1 MSWNLPRMRWAVM
14 IGGVSMM
21 TLAAAVLAQDE
32 PTAADLLRQGIEQ
45 YEQGDYG
52 EALQLLDRVDA
63 VQLDEDQREQL
74 SRIQNLIQTRL
85 SPADRIEAE
94 GWFTPR
100 GVVGL
105 WPANSRGDDILVWA
119 DETRGKLRAQAE
131 IAEADDL
138 CVYAL
143 LGVRALGLIDL
154 PALEGYAR
162 PLGDGVAF
170 TDPRLG
176 WLGARAVLPRE
187 GAEAT
192 LQEAGFRLGETA
204 EFERLRL
211 SLGVP
216 EGSGDLEPEKATL
229 IESGFDELRGI
240 DWNKGCFLGQELTAR
255 MKYRGLAKKRLVPV
269 EIDGPTPEA
278 GAQIRSDGKPAGT
291 LRSAVDGIGLAL
303 IRLDKLDAGTPMA
316 AGDATLTPR
325 KPDWANF

>member
-1 MSWNLPRMRWAVM
+1 MDCEGARRAHLKKR
-14 IGGVSMM
+14 
-21 TLAAAVLAQDE
+21 LA
-32 PTAADLLRQGIEQ
+32 I
-45 YEQGDYG
+45 Y
-52 EALQLLDRVDA
+52 
-63 VQLDEDQREQL
+63 
-74 SRIQNLIQTRL
+74 
-85 SPADRIEAE
+85 
-94 GWFTPR
+94 
-100 GVVGL
+100 
-105 WPANSRGDDILVWA
+105 
-119 DETRGKLRAQAE
+119 KLRARAE
-131 IAEADDL
+131 IAEADEL

-143 LGVRALGLIDL
+143 LGVRALGLLDL

-176 WLGARAVLPRE
+176 WLGARAILPRE
-187 GAEAT
+187 TAEAT
-192 LQEAGFRLGETA
+192 LTEAGFRLGETA

-255 MKYRGLAKKRLVPV
+255 MKYRGLAKKRLIPV

-278 GAQIRSDGKPAGT
+278 GAQIRTDGKPAGT

-303 IRLDKLDAGTPMA
+303 IRLDKLESGQPMA
-316 AGDATLTPR
+316 AGEATLTPR

>member
-1 MSWNLPRMRWAVM
+1 MSE
-14 IGGVSMM
+14 
-21 TLAAAVLAQDE
+21 Q
-32 PTAADLLRQGIEQ
+32 PTAVPLPAR
-45 YEQGDYG
+45 
-52 EALQLLDRVDA
+52 ALM
-63 VQLDEDQREQL
+63 
-74 SRIQNLIQTRL
+74 RL
-85 SPADRIEAE
+85 SGEDARS
-94 GWFTPR
+94 FLN
-100 GVVGL
+100 GVVTNDVHQATTEQAIWSGFLTPQGKFLHEFFLVEGPDGAL
-105 WPANSRGDDILVWA
+105 WMDCEGERRAHFKKRLAIY
-119 DETRGKLRAQAE
+119 KLRAKAE
-131 IAEADDL
+131 LAEADDL

-143 LGVRALGLIDL
+143 LGVRALGLLDL

-176 WLGARAVLPRE
+176 WLGARAILPRG

-192 LQEAGFRLGETA
+192 LQEAGFRLGETG

-278 GAQIRSDGKPAGT
+278 GAQIRADGKPAGT
-291 LRSAVDGIGLAL
+291 LRSAVDGVGLAL
-303 IRLDKLDAGTPMA
+303 IRLDKLDSGHPMA
-316 AGDATLTPR
+316 AGEATLTPR
-325 KPDWANF
+325 KPDWGNF